1 MNAIQI
7 IAATVLV
14 ISLLFNWYQS
24 KKIETFQSDISSLNI
39 KVDMKQAVID
49 EQAKEIKE
57 MPARYIETTR
67 AIDKEICLGL
77 NQIDKVMSMS
87 YGRNVEPSAVAGK
100 EVNNEK
106 AVTVDIDDKL
116 PDNLIKLLNED

>member
-14 ISLLFNWYQS
+14 LSLTINWYQN
-24 KKIETFQSDISSLNI
+24 KRIETFQSDISTLNTSLVI
-39 KVDMKQAVID
+39 KQAVID

-67 AIDKEICLGL
+67 AMDKEICLGL
-77 NQIDKVMSMS
+77 NQIDKVMSLTS
-87 YGRNVEPSAVAGK
+87 GRNVVPSVDASK
-100 EVNNEK
+100 EVKNEK
-106 AVTVDIDDKL
+106 AVTVDIDDRL

>member
-39 KVDMKQAVID
+39 KVDMKQAVIN

-87 YGRNVEPSAVAGK
+87 SGRNVEPSAVAGK